1 MTKLYKVRTSYE
13 FENSSWTTNREEAD
27 EYFEYELEN
36 VDYDEIDTFDHIE
49 LVVFDLYDLYEFD
62 LGSDLYDYM
71 NDTAAI
77 VIIPIV
83 TGKQKDRKST
93 RLNSSHSA
101 KSRMPSSA

>member
-13 FENSSWTTNREEAD
+13 FENSSWTTNREEAE

-62 LGSDLYDYM
+62 FGSDLYDYM

-77 VIIPIV
+77 VKKCKFVEDEEGFFTKEIMEAE
-83 TGKQKDRKST
+83 K
-93 RLNSSHSA
+93 
-101 KSRMPSSA
+101 

>member
-13 FENSSWTTNREEAD
+13 FENSSWTTNREEAE
-27 EYFEYELEN
+27 EYFGYELEN

-62 LGSDLYDYM
+62 FDTDLYDYM

-77 VIIPIV
+77 VKKCKFTEDEEGLLTKEV
-83 TGKQKDRKST
+83 TEEERT
-93 RLNSSHSA
+93 
-101 KSRMPSSA
+101 